1 MVTSEGAQTL
11 LPEGSSAH
19 GKNEAIEKFVLD
31 VNQLLS
37 SSSSQETSMQTL
49 VTSPDFVPLR
59 PVTGMLNAADL
70 PSASSSAT
78 SPVQGRT
85 LAKASV
91 DQENFSRTLEEI
103 LDKHVEQIDQSL
115 SQILKGDKT

>member
-11 LPEGSSAH
+11 LPKGSSAQ

-37 SSSSQETSMQTL
+37 SSSSQAISMQTL

-70 PSASSSAT
+70 PSASSNST